1 MEPGAREGGKS
12 TGLKGSGRVRPRPL
26 IVGEQ
31 FSVLIMLCGKVKN
44 KPKGSD
50 RELVQHYKK
59 EAIYSLNKQL
69 MSMLSGKE
77 ALKLGVWK

>member
-1 MEPGAREGGKS
+1 
-12 TGLKGSGRVRPRPL
+12 
-26 IVGEQ
+26 
-31 FSVLIMLCGKVKN
+31 MLCGKVKN

>member
-1 MEPGAREGGKS
+1 M
-12 TGLKGSGRVRPRPL
+12 
-26 IVGEQ
+26 
-31 FSVLIMLCGKVKN
+31 LIMLCGKVKN